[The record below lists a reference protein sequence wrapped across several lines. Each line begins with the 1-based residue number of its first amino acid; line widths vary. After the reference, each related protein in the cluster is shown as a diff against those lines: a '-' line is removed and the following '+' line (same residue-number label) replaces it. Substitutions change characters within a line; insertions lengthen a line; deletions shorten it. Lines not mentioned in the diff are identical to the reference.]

1 MPAPNILIRHRIRK
15 YWRYRYIMT
24 EPLFYRATGRRKSA
38 VAQVTLKKGTGK
50 ITVNNLDYDKY
61 FVNPEERN
69 AVLTPLQNL
78 KMVGRYDVT
87 AEVNGGGKHG
97 QADALRLG
105 LARALKLADSN
116 SLSQLSKAGLLTRD
130 QRMKERKKYG
140 QKGARRRFQY
150 SKR

>member
-1 MPAPNILIRHRIRK
+1 
-15 YWRYRYIMT
+15 MT
-24 EPLFYRATGRRKSA
+24 EPLFYRATGRRKTA
-38 VAQVTLKKGTGK
+38 IAQVILKKGTGK
-50 ITVNNLDYDKY
+50 IIVNSMEYDKY
-61 FVNPEERN
+61 FLNPVERN
-69 AVLTPLQNL
+69 IVLIPLQLL
-78 KMVGRYDVT
+78 KLVGRYDVT

-140 QKGARRRFQY
+140 QKGARKRFQY